1 MKRKPT
7 RIIYYTYFVSYT
19 ISYIYHNTAIKFIH
33 FKRKIQ
39 EYHQSLIIKKDK
51 SEKVRIPS
59 YPKPLLRC
67 QCPLPRNVS
76 SNIVRTGSEGGE
88 GICPDHINLIKTKV
102 TCKSNQS
109 IKKSGKS
116 YISLQNPT
124 YRFKI
129 LHIVTKCPL
138 D

>member
-7 RIIYYTYFVSYT
+7 RIIYYTYFVSHT

-39 EYHQSLIIKKDK
+39 EYQQSLIIKKKDK
-51 SEKVRIPS
+51 SERVRIPS

-88 GICPDHINLIKTKV
+88 GICPDHINLNKNKG
-102 TCKSNQS
+102 NM
-109 IKKSGKS
+109 
-116 YISLQNPT
+116 
-124 YRFKI
+124 
-129 LHIVTKCPL
+129 
-138 D
+138 